1 MARSLARLCASHAAA
16 NRNGPGKS
24 MSRNCS
30 TIPLVGLSGNRVGRP
45 GSESIADRAA
55 TARAGASRR
64 WRRSDLFT
72 KSVQSVT
79 RSSRLGVD
87 KLNRLCT
94 RAAYRG
100 EAISKPGLPDG
111 ANRSKKS
118 QENTLCRNSRGRSPS
133 HLMFAV
139 AERCI
144 VHWSRAPL
152 RPCSSASGSRR
163 TPLRAGASS
172 VPTAGTAITAIRHRS
187 PVEGCAPRRRGGKGP
202 SRKKKWASAKCRRAR
217 CRSSSRSITRG

>member
-30 TIPLVGLSGNRVGRP
+30 TIPVGLSGNRVGRP
-45 GSESIADRAA
+45 GVCVDR
-55 TARAGASRR
+55 RSGRNCKRGASRR

-79 RSSRLGVD
+79 RSSCLGVD

-100 EAISKPGLPDG
+100 EVISKPGLPDG
-111 ANRSKKS
+111 ASRSKKS
-118 QENTLCRNSRGRSPS
+118 QENTLCRNSRGRTPS

-144 VHWSRAPL
+144 VHWSRALL

-163 TPLRAGASS
+163 TPLRVEASS
-172 VPTAGTAITAIRHRS
+172 VPTGGTAITAIRHRS

-202 SRKKKWASAKCRRAR
+202 SRKKK
-217 CRSSSRSITRG
+217 